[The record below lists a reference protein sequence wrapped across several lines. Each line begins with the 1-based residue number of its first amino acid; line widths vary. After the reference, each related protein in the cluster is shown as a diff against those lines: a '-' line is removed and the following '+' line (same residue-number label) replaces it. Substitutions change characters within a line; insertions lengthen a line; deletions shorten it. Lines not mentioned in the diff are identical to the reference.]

1 MTPDEFLELVKLRR
15 TIRAFKPEMPPDDDL
30 MAVLEAGCYAPHAH
44 PDEESW
50 RFILIKNKE
59 IMRKFGPSDADFN
72 KYAYS
77 APAWIAV
84 AWRTAGMPDKAVDI
98 QGFFDPDKP
107 PPSLAEFKEF
117 MSRTMH
123 GLMGVGHAV
132 QNLLL
137 AATIRGLGVGYVGT
151 FDPPPPPEF
160 ERAFSIE
167 KPFCLL
173 MILPIGYPA
182 EDHPSESKDMSKIVK
197 VIE

>member
-1 MTPDEFLELVKLRR
+1 MTPDEFLKLVKSRK
-15 TIRAFKPEMPPDDDL
+15 TIRAFKPEMPPDEDL

-44 PDEESW
+44 PEEESW
-50 RFILIKNKE
+50 RFILVKNRE
-59 IMRKFGPSDADFN
+59 IMKRFGPAASDFN
-72 KYAYS
+72 KYAHG

-84 AWRTAGMPDKAVDI
+84 AWRTSGMPDKAVDI
-98 QGFFDPDKP
+98 QGFFNPDRP
-107 PPSLAEFKEF
+107 PPDLPEFKEF
-117 MSRTMH
+117 MSRSMH

-137 AATIRGLGVGYVGT
+137 AATLRGLGVGYVGT
-151 FDPPPPPEF
+151 YDPPPPSGF
-160 ERAFSIE
+160 ERALSIK

-182 EDHPSESKDMSKIVK
+182 EDPPIKSKDFSKIVS